1 METHK
6 MFFFFFSRKFD
17 RILDEMEIESTPIDT
32 KGFQKLIEVKD
43 STAKDSFDLFSGLF
57 VHNRFAWEEL
67 TSLEMA
73 FKKVKQK
80 LLEKANEELDHST
93 PKSRSSI

>member
-32 KGFQKLIEVKD
+32 KGFQKLIEVVCNLSESNNYIFILK
-43 STAKDSFDLFSGLF
+43 
-57 VHNRFAWEEL
+57 
-67 TSLEMA
+67 
-73 FKKVKQK
+73 
-80 LLEKANEELDHST
+80 
-93 PKSRSSI
+93 I